1 MSTGVKLIDTEDT
14 YLGRNVGLNVNN
26 KTVEGFQ
33 ISRRSNRS
41 KFERVM
47 FEKSD
52 ATAICEYSVG
62 IDHEKLDEL
71 ASSNESY
78 INFVN
83 SKLPRIKSSYDI
95 NMIVFQVDET
105 KGFLTDG
112 DIETM
117 ADLLLVRG
125 NDIIVPPF
133 IRTNKGDF
141 DADRYIHMMEVLRD
155 CLGPGCNIAC
165 SIPEQASKNNIS
177 RIMDA
182 MDTSNQI
189 FVKDFNGKKAID
201 TVGEM
206 QMRTMLRKIREI
218 EKEYSEGSFIYAF
231 DSRPSPKNGS
241 NQDFV
246 EGQIA
251 SAIRLNAVGPKRK
264 YERLPPDVAKKMKE
278 SSPYSTQKLFNAD
291 DYRFY
296 SIASGTVRPRFIDF
310 IWSNYRC
317 DYTDLKV
324 VDLRNAVFT
333 FNHFERVADVHN
345 INDAIAHNE
354 LREFLSGKE
363 TPSPT
368 MKYLEKV
375 SKKVNSPDK

>member
-1 MSTGVKLIDTEDT
+1 MSTGVKLIDTEDS
-14 YLGRNVGLNVNN
+14 YLGRNVGLSVNN
-26 KTVEGFQ
+26 KSVEGFQ

-41 KFERVM
+41 KFERMM

-52 ATAICEYSVG
+52 STAICEYSVG

-71 ASSNESY
+71 ASNNESY
-78 INFVN
+78 NDFVN
-83 SKLPRIKSSYDI
+83 SKLPRIKSSRDI

-117 ADLLLVRG
+117 ADLLLVQG

-133 IRTNKGDF
+133 IRTDKGAF
-141 DADRYIHMMEVLRD
+141 DADRYIHMTEVLKD

-165 SIPEQASKNNIS
+165 SIPEQASKKVIP

-189 FVKDFNGKKAID
+189 FVKDFNGKKTID

-206 QMRTMLRKIREI
+206 QMRTMLRRIRDI
-218 EKEYSEGSFIYAF
+218 EKEHSEGSFIYAF

-241 NQDFV
+241 NKDFA

-251 SAIRLNAVGPKRK
+251 PAICLNAVGPKRK
-264 YERLPPDVAKKMKE
+264 YERLPLDIINKMKE
-278 SSPYSTQKLFNAD
+278 SNPYSTQRLFNAD

-296 SIASGTVRPRFIDF
+296 SITSGKVTSRYTDF

-324 VDLRNAVFT
+324 EDLRNSVFA
-333 FNHFERVADVHN
+333 FNHHERVADVHN
-345 INDAIAHNE
+345 IDDAIAHNE
-354 LREFLSGKE
+354 LRGFLSGKE
-363 TPSPT
+363 TPDPT

-375 SKKVNSPDK
+375 SKKVNSPGE